1 MKLRK
6 VDPNSIVVPEVR
18 VTARFDP
25 ELWEQF
31 QSSIKEIGAVAP
43 IICCEVDP
51 SQIKAAGMSEE
62 EIKRY
67 LQPNGEVLVLVDGL
81 HRLVEVRNKG
91 EAKVE
96 VAVIPGDM
104 VDVLTRNL
112 FLDHMRGKTP
122 VSEMVTVIE
131 VLWKEYELDSEK
143 IAAKTG
149 LTRDYVEKLQK
160 LTDLTPYC
168 RQALDEGR
176 ISVGQAYE
184 IVRIKDPVRQEM
196 VEGQVELYHFKVLE
210 LREHVNNI
218 LEMLTPTSQ
227 EPTPAAT
234 PEPFLVECKFCHE
247 KYDIH
252 QIANPAICNDCAG
265 ALILINREAK
275 RAEEVL
281 AKPKTE

>member
-1 MKLRK
+1 VKLRR

-31 QSSIKEIGAVAP
+31 QGSIKEIGAVAP
-43 IICCEVDP
+43 IICCEVDE
-51 SQIKAAGMSEE
+51 K
-62 EIKRY
+62 
-67 LQPNGEVLVLVDGL
+67 LVLVDGL
-81 HRLVEVRNKG
+81 HRLIEMRNNG
-91 EAKVE
+91 AEKVD

-122 VSEMVTVIE
+122 VSEMVPVIE
-131 VLWKEYELDSEK
+131 VLWKEYGLDSEK
-143 IAAKTG
+143 IAARTG
-149 LTRDYVEKLQK
+149 FTRDYVEKVQK

-176 ISVGQAYE
+176 INVGQAYE
-184 IVRIKDPVRQEM
+184 LVRLKDPVRQEM

-210 LREHVNNI
+210 LREHINNI
-218 LEMLTPTSQ
+218 LEMLTPAPQ
-227 EPTPAAT
+227 EPTSPPT

-252 QIANPAICNDCAG
+252 QIANPAICSGCAG
-265 ALILINREAK
+265 VLYAAIAQA
-275 RAEEVL
+275 RAELKAE
-281 AKPKTE
+281 AAAKTE